1 MFSRRNMLLLR
12 ACQVLPLEASPCR
25 HSKVDVHEAA
35 RPFSE
40 GRPRGPHSRLRRGAQ
55 GASQASG
62 GNGRTTASAPV
73 VAAFA
78 RDVDQH
84 MRTRLADALRPHI
97 PPSELS
103 VAVDMF
109 VATAQGVCGQ
119 EIDARARRAAVR
131 FALEGMA
138 PIRMARGSVVG
149 PAAGPCRL
157 PTPQARRSSPA
168 PEWRGW

>member
-1 MFSRRNMLLLR
+1 MFMKPRAPSRKAGLVDRILDFVEELKELHRLR
-12 ACQVLPLEASPCR
+12 AVMDDLP
-25 HSKVDVHEAA
+25 
-35 RPFSE
+35 
-40 GRPRGPHSRLRRGAQ
+40 
-55 GASQASG
+55 
-62 GNGRTTASAPV
+62 
-73 VAAFA
+73 
-78 RDVDQH
+78 
-84 MRTRLADALRPHI
+84 ALRPHV

-157 PTPQARRSSPA
+157 PTP
-168 PEWRGW
+168 